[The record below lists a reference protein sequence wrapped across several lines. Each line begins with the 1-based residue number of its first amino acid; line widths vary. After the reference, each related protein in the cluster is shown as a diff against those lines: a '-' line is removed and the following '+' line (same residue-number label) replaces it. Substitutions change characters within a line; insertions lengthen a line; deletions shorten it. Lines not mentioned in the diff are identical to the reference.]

1 MKRILYLLF
10 VIPLLGLISSCSDDK
25 DLPQVSLSLDYSGA
39 TEQDGT
45 IYVVQG
51 DTLDITALRAVPAE
65 GTKAAT
71 ITNVTYFW
79 DGIPQGLFPVSPF
92 PISIK
97 TADMELGKHYLGV
110 NATILQV
117 DKEIGFAVTQF
128 PIMIVASDAEQPGE
142 GDGGTINPDTRITDN
157 ENATG
162 K

>member
-51 DTLDITALRAVPAE
+51 DTLDITALRAIPAE

-79 DGIPQGLFPVSPF
+79 DGVPQGLFPVSPF
-92 PISIK
+92 AISIK
-97 TADMELGKHYLGV
+97 TAGMEPGKHYLEI

-128 PIMIVASDAEQPGE
+128 PIMIVENEDEQPE
-142 GDGGTINPDTRITDN
+142 GGDNGTINPDTRITDN
-157 ENATG
+157 ENSTG